1 MSEEKATF
9 QEFVIK
15 LPSAVTE
22 RIRADIEGTSFKGV
36 EDFITQLVLGKY
48 PELRK
53 PDYTEEE
60 EKLIKARLRKL
71 GYIE

>member
-1 MSEEKATF
+1 MSEEEATF
-9 QEFVIK
+9 RSLIIKIPVDVIEKIQE
-15 LPSAVTE
+15 
-22 RIRADIEGTSFKGV
+22 DIDGTSFTGV
-36 EDFITQLVLGKY
+36 EDFIVQLVLGKY

-60 EKLIKARLRKL
+60 EELIKARLRKL

>member
-1 MSEEKATF
+1 MSEEKETF
-9 QEFVIK
+9 RSFTVELPVKVIESIQK
-15 LPSAVTE
+15 
-22 RIRADIEGTSFKGV
+22 DIEGTSFKGV

-53 PDYTEEE
+53 PDYTKEEE
-60 EKLIKARLRKL
+60 ELIKARLRKL

>member
-1 MSEEKATF
+1 MSGETETF
-9 QEFVIK
+9 RSLTVK
-15 LPSAVTE
+15 LPIDVIE
-22 RIRADIEGTSFKGV
+22 KIQEDIKGTSFKGV

-48 PELRK
+48 PEFRK

-60 EKLIKARLRKL
+60 EALIKERLRRL

>member
-1 MSEEKATF
+1 MSEKKGTF
-9 QEFVIK
+9 RSLTVKLPIEVIK
-15 LPSAVTE
+15 
-22 RIRADIEGTSFKGV
+22 RIQKDIEGTSFTGI
-36 EDFITQLVLGKY
+36 EDFIATLVLQKY

-60 EKLIKARLRKL
+60 ETIIRERLRKL

>member
-1 MSEEKATF
+1 MSDKEETF
-9 QEFVIK
+9 RSLTVNLPVEVI
-15 LPSAVTE
+15 E
-22 RIRADIEGTSFKGV
+22 RIRKDIEGTSFKGV
-36 EDFITQLVLGKY
+36 EDFIEVLVLQKY

-60 EKLIKARLRKL
+60 EKVIKERLRKL

>member
-1 MSEEKATF
+1 MELAKVTIE
-9 QEFVIK
+9 
-15 LPSAVTE
+15 LPPEVVAKIAE
-22 RIRADIEGTSFKGV
+22 DIEGTSFTSV
-36 EDFITQLVLGKY
+36 EKFVESLVLQKY

-60 EKLIKARLRKL
+60 EKIIRERLRKL